1 MLKVS
6 LLRGQIIDIK
16 HSKGYDRVYSKR
28 FSLFHIRCI
37 WGRGSTSD
45 HQIIERSDLVK
56 PEKKIVSVQLRYYGL
71 ADRGIMVQYP
81 FANLDVYVNTPT
93 LLSGRSQLEPNRL
106 VKYRRMT
113 SKRIH
118 IERNI
123 GLAKSYKIMSKEMYQ
138 KVGFNVVLE
147 LYIFALPGKYQR
159 HHCRQVCM
167 SPSPM

>member
-1 MLKVS
+1 MHMGEGIYKWSSNYWKVWS
-6 LLRGQIIDIK
+6 CKTWKKKLFQ
-16 HSKGYDRVYSKR
+16 
-28 FSLFHIRCI
+28 FS
-37 WGRGSTSD
+37 
-45 HQIIERSDLVK
+45 
-56 PEKKIVSVQLRYYGL
+56 YGIM

-123 GLAKSYKIMSKEMYQ
+123 GLAKRYKIMSKEMYQ
-138 KVGFNVVLE
+138 KVGFNLVLE

-159 HHCRQVCM
+159 HHCRQICM